1 MTAASMP
8 PNQRA
13 SRLSDDDAAPLRQVQ
28 RDWLKSRDT
37 CGVDIGCLGK
47 SMRDRVDQ
55 LMQQ

>member
-1 MTAASMP
+1 MP